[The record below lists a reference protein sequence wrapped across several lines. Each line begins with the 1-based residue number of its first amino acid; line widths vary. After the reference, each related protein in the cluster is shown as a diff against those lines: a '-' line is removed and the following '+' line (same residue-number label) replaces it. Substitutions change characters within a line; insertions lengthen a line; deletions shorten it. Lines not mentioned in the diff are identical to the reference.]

1 MDTPLDHM
9 MKTFPSDKG
18 RILKYC
24 KQWHKGTEGHAQ
36 PWPKDGTFD
45 HDIVEHTLTYIRSTY
60 KKKKRQK
67 REAILSLWR
76 VFCHEKER
84 DKSTTPKEAVTPIQE
99 VAQTQT
105 ESPGNLLG
113 KPQPYGLYPI
123 LPAAGYQDP
132 VRVEPK
138 KEKLEARELRQPPLL
153 SLRPLEL
160 TQSNGIVERLNGL
173 LKNKIRKLC
182 VTMKKNWL
190 YCLPL
195 ALYALRNQPGSD
207 HHLTPYQ
214 IVTGRPMPTPLIIA
228 RQRTDAQK
236 TAEVLGQEMSSYLS
250 QLLKSVNFFSN
261 QVARQEK
268 CTNAAQQT
276 SPISVGQQVYIR
288 NFVRRWKDSKFEGP
302 YLVTQST
309 PTAVKVE
316 GRKPWI
322 HLSDVRLSPASC
334 HTSPSSQEHLQQDKD
349 KDEGQRPS

>member
-1 MDTPLDHM
+1 
-9 MKTFPSDKG
+9 
-18 RILKYC
+18 
-24 KQWHKGTEGHAQ
+24 
-36 PWPKDGTFD
+36 
-45 HDIVEHTLTYIRSTY
+45 
-60 KKKKRQK
+60 
-67 REAILSLWR
+67 
-76 VFCHEKER
+76 
-84 DKSTTPKEAVTPIQE
+84 
-99 VAQTQT
+99 
-105 ESPGNLLG
+105 
-113 KPQPYGLYPI
+113 
-123 LPAAGYQDP
+123 
-132 VRVEPK
+132 
-138 KEKLEARELRQPPLL
+138 
-153 SLRPLEL
+153 
-160 TQSNGIVERLNGL
+160 
-173 LKNKIRKLC
+173 
-182 VTMKKNWL
+182 
-190 YCLPL
+190 
-195 ALYALRNQPGSD
+195 
-207 HHLTPYQ
+207 
-214 IVTGRPMPTPLIIA
+214 MPTPLTIA

-250 QLLKSVNFFSN
+250 QLLKSVKFFSK